1 MMRLD
6 IRAPI
11 GWLFTLIGA
20 LLAGYGLLT
29 GAPSTGTAAGL
40 NINAWWGAVLA
51 VFGIAMLLSTR
62 RRPMAAG
69 KGST

>member
-1 MMRLD
+1 MKLD

-20 LLAGYGLLT
+20 LLVGYGLLT
-29 GAPSTGTAAGL
+29 GASSTHAAGGL

-62 RRPMAAG
+62 QR
-69 KGST
+69 T

>member
-1 MMRLD
+1 MKLD

-20 LLAGYGLLT
+20 LLGAYGLLT
-29 GAPSTGTAAGL
+29 GAPSTGTAGGL

-51 VFGIAMLLSTR
+51 VFGIAMLLATR
-62 RRPMAAG
+62 RRPAAAG
-69 KGST
+69 KGSS